1 MNSINLS
8 SCYQPEQ
15 TLCRKKCSL
24 PRLSLKGVLAHLDW
38 TMPTCLSAVETTHR
52 RMVQAQS
59 NR

>member
-15 TLCRKKCSL
+15 TLYRKKCSL
-24 PRLSLKGVLAHLDW
+24 PRLSIKSVFFYLDW
-38 TMPTCLSAVETTHR
+38 NVPTCLSAVETTHR